1 MRHITT
7 LFLLIAFAVNLSAQ
21 NDIPVTAGRNCGKL
35 KIGMTE
41 KQVRDLL
48 GNGLQVKTYK
58 EEMTAFWYHNRT
70 IRMDSITQFV
80 LGFDKCLELS
90 DSLNRYWPVFKIFL
104 LNDKV
109 NCMIITSY
117 MDDSLLVKQ
126 VLVNNKLRFNDDQE
140 KCVNYF
146 GNGYIN
152 TPYPGYEEYVYYK
165 KGIQL
170 LFDEG
175 VLKTFKIFKPDANF
189 LNRIASRSAI
199 IKAEFAAIDKEKG
212 GINWPD

>member
-1 MRHITT
+1 MRYITT
-7 LFLLIAFAVNLSAQ
+7 LFFLFVFAITLSAQ
-21 NDIPVTAGRNCGKL
+21 TNIQVTAGSNCGKL

-41 KQVRDLL
+41 KQVRAIL
-48 GNGLQVKTYK
+48 GDDLQVKTYK

-70 IRMDSITQFV
+70 LRMDSITQFV

-90 DSLNRYWPVFKIFL
+90 DSLNRHWPVFKIFL
-104 LNDKV
+104 LKDMV

-117 MDDSLLVKQ
+117 LDDSLLAKQ
-126 VLVNNKLRFNDDQE
+126 VLVNNKLRFNDEKD
-140 KCVNYF
+140 KCVKFF
-146 GNGYIN
+146 GNTYIN

-175 VLKTFKIFKPDANF
+175 VLKTFKIFKPDTNF
-189 LNRIASRSAI
+189 LRLIAARSAI
-199 IKAEFAAIDKEKG
+199 IKAEFKAIDKEKG
-212 GINWPD
+212 GIDWPD